1 MGGVVGLAS
10 CVWPYARLALLLI
23 CLWAPPARLPPRRC
37 LLLLRACDSLGKFAL
52 VDFVMLNLLTAVFKI
67 DASLPHTTP
76 AAAAAAPFLAI
87 TVRVSEMSFYLC
99 FPAAIALSILISH
112 ALLALQRAATAPA
125 PRAAAPRSNAAADA
139 ADAADADADADAD
152 TDAAD
157 AWQSHATQA
166 AHAARDFAVHTR
178 VAVCDFPFERLL
190 CWRGGLPLA
199 VRRGVLPLLLALGGL
214 APCSNPNHEPE
225 PSPSLSP
232 HPNPNPNP
240 RPHQVGSPWSVPRC
254 CPPSPYR

>member
-10 CVWPYARLALLLI
+10 CVWPYARLALLLL
-23 CLWAPPARLPPRRC
+23 CLWAPPARLPPRCC

-67 DASLPHTTP
+67 DASLPHTAP
-76 AAAAAAPFLAI
+76 DAAAAPFLAI

-125 PRAAAPRSNAAADA
+125 PRAAALRSNAAADA
-139 ADAADADADADAD
+139 ADAADADANADDAD
-152 TDAAD
+152 T
-157 AWQSHATQA
+157 WQSHATQA
-166 AHAARDFAVHTR
+166 AHVARDFAVHTR

-190 CWRGGLPLA
+190 CWRGRLPLA

-240 RPHQVGSPWSVPRC
+240 RPHQVGSPWSVPQC
-254 CPPSPYR
+254 CRPSPSR

>member
-1 MGGVVGLAS
+1 
-10 CVWPYARLALLLI
+10 
-23 CLWAPPARLPPRRC
+23 RLPPRCC

-67 DASLPHTTP
+67 DASLPHTAP
-76 AAAAAAPFLAI
+76 DAAAAAPFLAI

-125 PRAAAPRSNAAADA
+125 PRAAALRSNAAADA
-139 ADAADADADADAD
+139 ADAADADANADDAD
-152 TDAAD
+152 T
-157 AWQSHATQA
+157 WQSHATQA
-166 AHAARDFAVHTR
+166 AHVARDFAVHTR

-190 CWRGGLPLA
+190 CWRGRLPLA

-240 RPHQVGSPWSVPRC
+240 RPHQVGSPWSVPQC
-254 CPPSPYR
+254 CRPSPSR